1 MVRIL
6 VLAADQLLL
15 IAFIGMLV
23 IRVVFLAT
31 DQLVAFVGMGMI
43 RAFIQAADQL
53 AVVAAGVMDVLV
65 TDQDAS
71 SAYQLK
77 FESVSSLAQ
86 IKL

>member
-23 IRVVFLAT
+23 IRVVFLAA
-31 DQLVAFVGMGMI
+31 DQLIAFVGMGMI

-71 SAYQLK
+71 STYQLK